1 MKRILIYVL
10 SALALCSCCGKFNNN
25 YMWFDCEAN
34 YAVLSDPDS
43 IDFYLHKVK
52 DLGFDNVVV
61 DVKSIMGDVL
71 YDSDIAPFMGEF
83 KGVRRAKDYDMM
95 GRFIE
100 TGHSLGMRVFASMN
114 IFAGG
119 HKYFKWGIIY
129 GEHPEWQSICYT
141 GGKLVPIA
149 DTPGYNGML
158 NPSNPEVQNYQISIL
173 KEFFT
178 KYRKCDGIIFD
189 RVRYDGITSDF
200 SELSRRQFEEYSAS
214 AVENFPEDIISWY
227 DEEGNLRDKWVRG
240 PRFNEWVE
248 WRAGVI
254 HDFVERAHKEIKSI
268 RRNIII
274 GDYTGAW
281 YDTYY
286 ELGVNWASKNFD
298 PSETYDWATPNYK
311 NTGYAEMLD
320 VYMTGLY
327 YTVIT
332 KAEMDETYKVVGEN
346 GESALQLSL
355 NYNYTVEGGAEFA
368 ERITEGAKAPLVG
381 SVYVD
386 QFAPSYEKFGSAVKQ
401 CLESTDGV
409 MVFDFCHIRAN
420 NLWDVL
426 EDAM

>member
-1 MKRILIYVL
+1 MKRILVFAL
-10 SALALCSCCGKFNNN
+10 SALILSACRGKYNEN

-34 YAVLSDPDS
+34 YAVLSSPDS

-52 DLGFDNVVV
+52 ELGFDNVVV

-71 YDSDIAPFMGEF
+71 YDSGIAPFMGEF
-83 KGVRRAKDYDMM
+83 KGVRRGRDYDMM

-119 HKYFKWGIIY
+119 HKYFKWGLIY
-129 GEHPEWQSICYT
+129 GEHPEWQSICYVD
-141 GGKLVPIA
+141 GKLVPISQ
-149 DTPGYNGML
+149 TPGYNGML
-158 NPSNPEVQNYQISIL
+158 NPSNPDVQEYQISIL

-178 KYRKCDGIIFD
+178 KYDRCDGIIFD

-200 SELSRRQFEEYSAS
+200 SELSRSQFEAFTSS
-214 AVENFPEDIISWY
+214 PVENFPEDILSWY
-227 DEEGNLRDKWVRG
+227 DGNGNLRDKWARG

-254 HDFVERAHKEIKSI
+254 HDFVVRAHRELKSL
-268 RRNIII
+268 RSDIII

-286 ELGVNWASKNFD
+286 ELGVNWASKNYD
-298 PSETYDWATPNYK
+298 PSKDYDWATPTYR
-311 NTGYAEMLD
+311 NTGYAEELD

-327 YTVIT
+327 YTLIT
-332 KAEMDETYKVVGEN
+332 KEEMDNAYGVVGEN
-346 GESALQLSL
+346 GEAALQLSL

-368 ERITEGAKAPLVG
+368 SRLTEGAKAPLVG

-386 QFAPSYEKFGSAVKQ
+386 QFAPSFEKFDDAVKQ
-401 CLESTDGV
+401 CLKSTDGV

-420 NLWDVL
+420 NLWDSL
-426 EDAM
+426 AGAM